1 LKINNTE
8 TTRMSVMEARE
19 LLRNIK
25 DEHRKDEVYTN
36 ENVCCLNSL
45 LAVKM
50 SGSTHTAN
58 TAISSTAGR
67 KSGIEGQDQ
76 SKEEEYSPDPL
87 IMETTQGIPKSVEEE
102 RGSFLKLLEGRSLKS
117 NSDKQHNKQ
126 A

>member
-1 LKINNTE
+1 
-8 TTRMSVMEARE
+8 MSVMEARQ
-19 LLRNIK
+19 LLRNMK
-25 DEHRKDEVYTN
+25 DDQRQDEACTN

-58 TAISSTAGR
+58 TAMSSTAGR
-67 KSGIEGQDQ
+67 KSGIEEHNGQDQ
-76 SKEEEYSPDPL
+76 SKEEEFSPDPL
-87 IMETTQGIPKSVEEE
+87 IMETSQGIPKSVEE
-102 RGSFLKLLEGRSLKS
+102 RGCFLKLIEGRSLKS